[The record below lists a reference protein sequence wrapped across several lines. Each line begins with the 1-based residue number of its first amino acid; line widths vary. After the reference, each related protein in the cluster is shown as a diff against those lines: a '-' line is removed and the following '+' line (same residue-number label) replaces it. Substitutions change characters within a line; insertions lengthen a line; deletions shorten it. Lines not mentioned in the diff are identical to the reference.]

1 MASGSR
7 PICIT
12 VTPMADGAAR
22 VRDPARKEKILIA
35 AARLIAEQGYHAVSM
50 AEIGGEAGIVGSGIY
65 RHFESKSSILV
76 AIFDRVI
83 DDLLIDEHRVIR
95 SRSDLARTLDLLIDG
110 QVEFVVG
117 SRAIA
122 QVYHNEIASLPV
134 EDRNRLRRKQR
145 LYVQEWVHVLL
156 EMRPDL
162 DDGHAWTLVHA
173 SINAIQSALFHKAAL
188 DEDQLRDVLSGSAR
202 RILMTGST

>member
-1 MASGSR
+1 
-7 PICIT
+7 
-12 VTPMADGAAR
+12 MADGAAR

-83 DDLLIDEHRVIR
+83 DDLVIDEHRVIG

-110 QVEFVVG
+110 QVEFVVS

-162 DDGHAWTLVHA
+162 DDAHARTLVHA
-173 SINAIQSALFHKAAL
+173 AINAIQSALFHKAGL
-188 DEDQLRDVLSGSAR
+188 DEDQLRDVLAGAAR

>member
-1 MASGSR
+1 MNGW
-7 PICIT
+7 
-12 VTPMADGAAR
+12 
-22 VRDPARKEKILIA
+22 
-35 AARLIAEQGYHAVSM
+35 
-50 AEIGGEAGIVGSGIY
+50 
-65 RHFESKSSILV
+65 
-76 AIFDRVI
+76 
-83 DDLLIDEHRVIR
+83 

-110 QVEFVVG
+110 QVEFVVS

-162 DDGHAWTLVHA
+162 DDAHARTLVHA
-173 SINAIQSALFHKAAL
+173 AINAIQSALFHKAGL
-188 DEDQLRDVLSGSAR
+188 DEDQLRDVLAGAAR

>member
-1 MASGSR
+1 
-7 PICIT
+7 
-12 VTPMADGAAR
+12 
-22 VRDPARKEKILIA
+22 
-35 AARLIAEQGYHAVSM
+35 
-50 AEIGGEAGIVGSGIY
+50 
-65 RHFESKSSILV
+65 
-76 AIFDRVI
+76 VI
-83 DDLLIDEHRVIR
+83 DDLVIDEHRVIG

-110 QVEFVVG
+110 QVEFVVS

-162 DDGHAWTLVHA
+162 DDAHARTLVHA
-173 SINAIQSALFHKAAL
+173 AINAIQSALFHKAGL
-188 DEDQLRDVLSGSAR
+188 DEDQLRDVLAGAAR